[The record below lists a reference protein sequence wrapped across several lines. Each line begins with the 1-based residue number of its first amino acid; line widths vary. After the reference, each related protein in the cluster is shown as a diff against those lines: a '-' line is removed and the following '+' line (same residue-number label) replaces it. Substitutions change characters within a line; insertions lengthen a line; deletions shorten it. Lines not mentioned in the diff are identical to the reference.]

1 MRKMG
6 LEPCLDCKC
15 VKMEEEQIG
24 STYRILCPGC
34 KAATRWFENKMEAK
48 AAWNHRKLNPVR
60 KTVITDEEEVPP
72 TA

>member
-1 MRKMG
+1 
-6 LEPCLDCKC
+6 
-15 VKMEEEQIG
+15 MEEEQIG